1 MNEVF
6 TAFLTN
12 VDAAVTSFIFDG
24 YARMVSAVQPT
35 LRAAIALFI
44 VISGVL
50 LLVGRL
56 EISFREAATKLG
68 VILLVYVL
76 ATNADVYA
84 KYLVRTLVD
93 GPAALGVVVI
103 GGSENNQ
110 GSAMDRFYV
119 TGMSAGSKLW
129 NRGSIY
135 TLSPLF
141 AAATVFLMTVTIAA
155 YAAFLLTLSKI
166 ALAVLLILTPL
177 FAVALFF
184 PPLKRMFDGWLG
196 QLLQYA
202 LVPVLVYSVLALVLG
217 IAEEQLVRI
226 EMNAEDATLP
236 AVLSLAIAGIVAI
249 LLLSQVTTIAAGIAG
264 GVGLTTLGLFR
275 DTMQKARS
283 MGASLAPS
291 MHRQQ
296 LWQRYLHRNPRPAPR
311 ESSRAR

>member
-1 MNEVF
+1 M
-6 TAFLTN
+6 A
-12 VDAAVTSFIFDG
+12 D
-24 YARMVSAVQPT
+24 AVQPA
-35 LRAAIALFI
+35 LRSAIALFI
-44 VISGVL
+44 IIYGVL

-76 ATNADVYA
+76 ATNADVYSQF
-84 KYLVRTLVD
+84 LVRTLVD
-93 GPAALGVVVI
+93 GPAAIGVVAI
-103 GGSENNQ
+103 GGSENTQ
-110 GSAMDRFYV
+110 GSAMDRFYA

-135 TLSPLF
+135 TLSPLL
-141 AAATVFLMTVTIAA
+141 AASTVFLMTVAIAA
-155 YAAFLLTLSKI
+155 YAAFLLALSKI

-177 FAVALFF
+177 FAIALLF

-202 LVPVLVYSVLALVLG
+202 VVPILVYSVMALVLG

-249 LLLSQVTTIAAGIAG
+249 LLLSQVTSIAAGIAG

-275 DTMQKARS
+275 DTVRKARS
-283 MGASLAPS
+283 MTGGLAPS
-291 MHRQQ
+291 TNRQQ
-296 LWQRYLHRNPRPAPR
+296 QWSRYLHRNLSPRANEPR
-311 ESSRAR
+311 RAR